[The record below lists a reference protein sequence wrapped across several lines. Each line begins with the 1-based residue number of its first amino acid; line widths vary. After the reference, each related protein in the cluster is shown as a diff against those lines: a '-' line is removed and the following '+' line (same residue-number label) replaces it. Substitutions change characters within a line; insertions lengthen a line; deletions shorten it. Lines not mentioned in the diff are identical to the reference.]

1 MNQEEI
7 VKNKV
12 RKSEEEVNSI
22 LTDRTNEEAITELT
36 VSIYDTER
44 NQKAKQYKTDLVIKN
59 KKVDKILCLFL
70 CCFVQEKKIAEEK
83 LRKQTLDVDY
93 LAPFLALKGITEKQ
107 PIRPQDAIELKE
119 RCLADLK
126 NRLIDN
132 ANLIQKRF
140 ETVNNFIK
148 I

>member
-1 MNQEEI
+1 M
-7 VKNKV
+7 VKIDVKIA
-12 RKSEEEVNSI
+12 I
-22 LTDRTNEEAITELT
+22 LTLKITFKKKDET
-36 VSIYDTER
+36 PF
-44 NQKAKQYKTDLVIKN
+44 N
-59 KKVDKILCLFL
+59 KSNSKK
-70 CCFVQEKKIAEEK
+70 EKKIAEEK

>member
-44 NQKAKQYKTDLVIKN
+44 NQKARQYKTDLVIKN
-59 KKVDKILCLFL
+59 KRVTQKLCLFIY
-70 CCFVQEKKIAEEK
+70 CFV
-83 LRKQTLDVDY
+83 
-93 LAPFLALKGITEKQ
+93 
-107 PIRPQDAIELKE
+107 
-119 RCLADLK
+119 
-126 NRLIDN
+126 
-132 ANLIQKRF
+132 
-140 ETVNNFIK
+140 
-148 I
+148 

>member
-1 MNQEEI
+1 
-7 VKNKV
+7 
-12 RKSEEEVNSI
+12 
-22 LTDRTNEEAITELT
+22 
-36 VSIYDTER
+36 
-44 NQKAKQYKTDLVIKN
+44 
-59 KKVDKILCLFL
+59 
-70 CCFVQEKKIAEEK
+70 
-83 LRKQTLDVDY
+83 

-140 ETVNNFIK
+140 ETVRYKKRIPIYLEKNFFIEN
-148 I
+148 

>member
-44 NQKAKQYKTDLVIKN
+44 NQKARQYKTDLVIKN
-59 KKVDKILCLFL
+59 KKVTQKLCLFIY
-70 CCFVQEKKIAEEK
+70 CFE
-83 LRKQTLDVDY
+83 
-93 LAPFLALKGITEKQ
+93 
-107 PIRPQDAIELKE
+107 
-119 RCLADLK
+119 
-126 NRLIDN
+126 
-132 ANLIQKRF
+132 
-140 ETVNNFIK
+140 
-148 I
+148 

>member
-1 MNQEEI
+1 
-7 VKNKV
+7 
-12 RKSEEEVNSI
+12 
-22 LTDRTNEEAITELT
+22 
-36 VSIYDTER
+36 
-44 NQKAKQYKTDLVIKN
+44 
-59 KKVDKILCLFL
+59 
-70 CCFVQEKKIAEEK
+70 
-83 LRKQTLDVDY
+83 VDY

-140 ETVNNFIK
+140 ETVC
-148 I
+148 